1 MIFVT
6 GDIHGNID
14 IDKLLPEN
22 FPEGSELTR
31 DDYVIICGDFGLLWE
46 DSDIE
51 HYWLGWLN
59 SMPWTTLWIDGNH
72 ENFDIIADYPVEE
85 WNGGMIQ
92 KITDNIF
99 HLCRGRIFTIEDK
112 RIFAFGGAESH
123 DKEFR
128 IEGQSYW
135 TAELPTEEEIAQGRK
150 VLEEAGWHVDY
161 VITHSLPTDI
171 QTDLFGESDFPAN
184 RLTDFFEEVS
194 LKLDFKL
201 WFSGHYHQT
210 LICDDKY
217 FLLYNDII
225 RLSDDLLDEITDD
238 TDELTE

>member
-1 MIFVT
+1 
-6 GDIHGNID
+6 
-14 IDKLLPEN
+14 
-22 FPEGSELTR
+22 
-31 DDYVIICGDFGLLWE
+31 
-46 DSDIE
+46 
-51 HYWLGWLN
+51 
-59 SMPWTTLWIDGNH
+59 
-72 ENFDIIADYPVEE
+72 
-85 WNGGMIQ
+85 
-92 KITDNIF
+92 
-99 HLCRGRIFTIEDK
+99 
-112 RIFAFGGAESH
+112 
-123 DKEFR
+123 
-128 IEGQSYW
+128 
-135 TAELPTEEEIAQGRK
+135 
-150 VLEEAGWHVDY
+150 VDY

-210 LICDDKY
+210 LICDDKF